1 MKKLVIAVSL
11 FAAMFTQKA
20 QAQEYF
26 HGIGAQALI
35 GIYSYEYDYTFFDG
49 SGISTG
55 SESGLSLASVPSIF
69 YKATLGF
76 ELSRKTNF
84 AISAYPSLGFN
95 LNSQTGGALGYQ
107 FPIMAEYYMGDIDDE
122 NFNIGLGFSYGF
134 ASSTSTADFGS
145 GFSAPVIG
153 AVVGP
158 TLGLGGQFE
167 LSDRLLG
174 IRGSFTYGVNSTPGY
189 SRDNK
194 FLMTIGVYYPFGQ

>member
-1 MKKLVIAVSL
+1 MKKLIIAVSL

-35 GIYSYEYDYTFFDG
+35 GIYSYDYDYTFFDG
-49 SGISTG
+49 SGISSG
-55 SESGLSLASVPSIF
+55 SESGFSIASVPSIF

-76 ELSRKTNF
+76 ELPRHSNF
-84 AISAYPSLGFN
+84 AVSAYPSLGFN
-95 LNSQTGGALGYQ
+95 LNSQTGGSLGYQ
-107 FPIMAEYYMGDIDDE
+107 FPIMAEYYMGDIDDA
-122 NFNIGLGFSYGF
+122 NFNIGLGFSYGY
-134 ASSTSTADFGS
+134 ASSTSTAEFGDS
-145 GFSAPVIG
+145 YVSPVIG

-167 LSDRLLG
+167 MSDRLLG
-174 IRGSFTYGVNSTPGY
+174 VRGSFTYGINSTPGFT
-189 SRDNK
+189 RDTK